1 MQLLFYRLSLHW
13 IQLFF
18 SLTGYLLFS
27 PEVSMSQA
35 FLPFSRPSIGDE
47 EIAAVE
53 QVLRSGWITTG
64 PKNQELEEQFANYVG
79 CRHAVALSSA
89 TGGMHITLLALGIGP
104 GDEVIT
110 PSQTWVSTANMIC
123 LLGAT
128 PVFVDVDRDTLMS
141 DLASIEA
148 AITPRT
154 KAIIPVHYAGA
165 AFDLDP
171 LYALADKHG
180 IPVIE
185 DAAHAAGTFY
195 KGRHVGAKGTA
206 IFSFH
211 AIKNMTCAEGAM
223 FVSDD
228 EALASRVRMLKFH
241 GLGVDAYD
249 RMTHGRKPQAQVM
262 EPGFKYNLADINAA
276 IALVQLERLDQ
287 INAKRT
293 ELAGAYLQRL
303 EGSKVQPLAIPAYPQ
318 QHAWHLFIL
327 RIDTERC
334 GLDRE
339 AFMKALQA
347 QNIGTGIHFIATHL
361 HTYYRQRFPNIYLP
375 NTEWNSARLCSIP
388 LFPDMTLDDVD
399 RVVGAIENVMDSSL

>member
-1 MQLLFYRLSLHW
+1 MNQ
-13 IQLFF
+13 
-18 SLTGYLLFS
+18 
-27 PEVSMSQA
+27 V

-64 PKNQELEEQFANYVG
+64 PQNQELEQQFAQRVG
-79 CRHAVALSSA
+79 CQHAVALSSA
-89 TGGMHITLLALGIGP
+89 TGAMHITLLALGIGP

-128 PVFVDVDRDTLMS
+128 PVFVDIDRDTLMT
-141 DLASIEA
+141 DAQRIEA

-185 DAAHAAGTFY
+185 DAAHAAGTQY
-195 KGRHVGAKGTA
+195 RGRAIGAQGTA

-223 FVSDD
+223 FTTDNQ
-228 EALASRVRMLKFH
+228 ALADRVRMLKFH

-249 RMTHGRKPQAQVM
+249 RLTHGRKPQAQVI
-262 EPGFKYNLADINAA
+262 EPGFKYNLADINAS
-276 IALVQLERLDQ
+276 IALVQLKRLEQ
-287 INAKRT
+287 INAQRET
-293 ELAGAYLQRL
+293 LAQAYLERLAGLP
-303 EGSKVQPLAIPAYPQ
+303 VQPLHLPAYPQ

-327 RIDTERC
+327 RIDAERC
-334 GLDRE
+334 GIDRD
-339 AFMKALQA
+339 AFMKGLQE
-347 QNIGTGIHFIATHL
+347 QNIGSGIHFIATHL
-361 HTYYRQRFPNIYLP
+361 HTYYRQRFPDVQLP

-399 RVVGAIENVMDSSL
+399 RVVGAIATLLD

>member
-1 MQLLFYRLSLHW
+1 
-13 IQLFF
+13 
-18 SLTGYLLFS
+18 
-27 PEVSMSQA
+27 MSQA

-64 PKNQELEEQFANYVG
+64 PKNQQLEEQFAAYVG
-79 CRHAVALSSA
+79 CQHAVALSSA

-141 DLASIEA
+141 DLSSIEA

-154 KAIIPVHYAGA
+154 RVIIPVHYAGA

-180 IPVIE
+180 IAVIE
-185 DAAHAAGTFY
+185 DAAHAAGTLY
-195 KGRHVGAKGTA
+195 KGRPVGAKGTA

-249 RMTHGRKPQAQVM
+249 RLTHGRKPQAQVM

-276 IALVQLERLDQ
+276 IALVQLERLDA

-293 ELAGAYLQRL
+293 ELAKAYLHRL
-303 EGSKVQPLAIPAYPQ
+303 EGSKVQPLAIPAHAQ
-318 QHAWHLFIL
+318 RHAWHLFIL
-327 RIDTERC
+327 RIDAERC

-339 AFMKALQA
+339 AFMKALQE
-347 QNIGTGIHFIATHL
+347 QHIGTGIHFIATHL
-361 HTYYRQRFPNIYLP
+361 HTYYRQRFPDVHLP
-375 NTEWNSARLCSIP
+375 NTEWNSSRLCSIP
-388 LFPDMTLDDVD
+388 LYPDMTDDDVN
-399 RVVGAIENVMDSSL
+399 RVVDTLENVLDAHL

>member
-1 MQLLFYRLSLHW
+1 MN
-13 IQLFF
+13 
-18 SLTGYLLFS
+18 
-27 PEVSMSQA
+27 QA

-64 PKNQELEEQFANYVG
+64 PKNQELEQQFAERVG
-79 CRHAVALSSA
+79 ARHAVALSSA
-89 TGGMHITLLALGIGP
+89 TGAMHITLLALGIGP

-110 PSQTWVSTANMIC
+110 PSQTWVSTANMVC

-128 PVFVDVDRDTLMS
+128 PVFVDVDLDTLMS
-141 DLASIEA
+141 DVAAIEA

-154 KAIIPVHYAGA
+154 KAIILVHYAGA

-171 LYALADKHG
+171 LYALAERHG

-195 KGRHVGAKGTA
+195 RGRAIGAKGTA

-228 EALASRVRMLKFH
+228 QALADRVRMLKFH

-249 RMTHGRKPQAQVM
+249 RLTHGRKPQAQVI

-276 IALVQLERLDQ
+276 IALVQLQRLDE
-287 INAKRT
+287 INAKR
-293 ELAGAYLQRL
+293 EHLAQAYLERL
-303 EGSKVQPLAIPAYPQ
+303 KDLPVHPLALPAYPQ

-327 RIDTERC
+327 RIDAERC

-339 AFMKALQA
+339 AFMQGLQA

-361 HTYYRQRFPNIYLP
+361 HTYYRERFPQVQLP

-388 LFPDMTLDDVD
+388 LFPDMTLDDVE
-399 RVVGAIENVMDSSL
+399 RVTGAIATLLD

>member
-1 MQLLFYRLSLHW
+1 
-13 IQLFF
+13 
-18 SLTGYLLFS
+18 
-27 PEVSMSQA
+27 MSQA

-64 PKNQELEEQFANYVG
+64 PKNQQLEEHFANYVG

-89 TGGMHITLLALGIGP
+89 TGAMHVTLLALGIGP

-128 PVFVDVDRDTLMS
+128 LVFVDVDRDTLMS
-141 DLASIEA
+141 SVEHIEA

-154 KAIIPVHYAGA
+154 RAIIPVHYAGA

-171 LYALADKHG
+171 LYALAEKHG

-185 DAAHAAGTFY
+185 DAAHAAGTVY
-195 KGRHVGAKGTA
+195 KNRHVGAKGTA

-223 FVSDD
+223 FVTDD
-228 EALASRVRMLKFH
+228 ETLASRVRMLKFH

-249 RMTHGRKPQAQVM
+249 RLTHGRKPQAQVI

-276 IALVQLERLDQ
+276 IALVQLQRLDD

-293 ELAGAYLQRL
+293 ALAKAYLQRL
-303 EGSKVQPLAIPAYPQ
+303 EGSPVQPLAIAAYPQ

-327 RIDTERC
+327 RIDAERC

-339 AFMKALQA
+339 AFMKSLQEHS
-347 QNIGTGIHFIATHL
+347 IGTGIHFIATHL

-399 RVVGAIENVMDSSL
+399 RVVSAIESTLDRRL

>member
-1 MQLLFYRLSLHW
+1 MN
-13 IQLFF
+13 
-18 SLTGYLLFS
+18 
-27 PEVSMSQA
+27 QA

-64 PKNQELEEQFANYVG
+64 PKNQELEQQFAARVG
-79 CRHAVALSSA
+79 CQHAVALSSA

-128 PVFVDVDRDTLMS
+128 PVFVDVDPHTLMT
-141 DLASIEA
+141 DAATIEA

-180 IPVIE
+180 IAVIE
-185 DAAHAAGTFY
+185 DAAHAAGTIY
-195 KGRHVGAKGTA
+195 RGRPVGARGTA

-228 EALASRVRMLKFH
+228 EALANRVRMLKFH

-249 RMTHGRKPQAQVM
+249 RLTHGRKPQAEVI

-276 IALVQLERLDQ
+276 IALVQLRRLDA
-287 INAKRT
+287 INRQREILAK
-293 ELAGAYLQRL
+293 AYLEQLRDL
-303 EGSKVQPLAIPAYPQ
+303 PVQPLHLPQYPQ

-327 RIDTERC
+327 RIDAERC
-334 GLDRE
+334 GIDRDG
-339 AFMKALQA
+339 FMKALQE
-347 QNIGTGIHFIATHL
+347 QNIGSGIHFVATHL
-361 HTYYRQRFPNIYLP
+361 HSYYRQRFPDVHLP

-388 LFPDMTLDDVD
+388 LFPDMALDDVE
-399 RVVGAIENVMDSSL
+399 RVVGAIKTCLD

>member
-1 MQLLFYRLSLHW
+1 
-13 IQLFF
+13 
-18 SLTGYLLFS
+18 
-27 PEVSMSQA
+27 MSQA

-64 PKNQELEEQFANYVG
+64 PKNQQLEEHFANYVG

-89 TGGMHITLLALGIGP
+89 TGAMHVTLLALGIGP

-141 DLASIEA
+141 SVEHIEA

-154 KAIIPVHYAGA
+154 RAIIPVHYAGA

-171 LYALADKHG
+171 LYALAEKHG

-185 DAAHAAGTFY
+185 DAAHAAGTVY
-195 KGRHVGAKGTA
+195 KNRHVGAKGTA

-223 FVSDD
+223 FVTDD
-228 EALASRVRMLKFH
+228 ETLASRVRMLKFH

-249 RMTHGRKPQAQVM
+249 RLTHGRKPQAQVI

-276 IALVQLERLDQ
+276 IALVQLQRLDD

-293 ELAGAYLQRL
+293 ALAKAYLQRL
-303 EGSKVQPLAIPAYPQ
+303 EGSLVQPLAIAAYPQ

-327 RIDTERC
+327 RIDAERC

-339 AFMKALQA
+339 AFMKSLQEH
-347 QNIGTGIHFIATHL
+347 NIGTGIHFIATHL

-399 RVVGAIENVMDSSL
+399 RVVSAIESTLDRRM

>member
-1 MQLLFYRLSLHW
+1 MN
-13 IQLFF
+13 
-18 SLTGYLLFS
+18 
-27 PEVSMSQA
+27 QA

-64 PKNQELEEQFANYVG
+64 PKNQELEQQFAARVG
-79 CRHAVALSSA
+79 CQHAVALSSA

-128 PVFVDVDRDTLMS
+128 PVFVDVDPHTLMT
-141 DLASIEA
+141 DAATIEA

-171 LYALADKHG
+171 LYTLADQYG
-180 IPVIE
+180 IAVIE
-185 DAAHAAGTFY
+185 DAAHAAGTTY
-195 KGRHVGAKGTA
+195 RGRPVGARGTA

-249 RMTHGRKPQAQVM
+249 RLTHGRKPQAEVI

-276 IALVQLERLDQ
+276 IALVQLQRLDA
-287 INAKRT
+287 INRQR
-293 ELAGAYLQRL
+293 EILANAYLEQLRDL
-303 EGSKVQPLAIPAYPQ
+303 PVQPLHLPQYPQ

-327 RIDTERC
+327 RIDAERC
-334 GLDRE
+334 GIDRDG
-339 AFMKALQA
+339 FMKALQE
-347 QNIGTGIHFIATHL
+347 QNIGSGIHFVATHL
-361 HTYYRQRFPNIYLP
+361 HSYYRQRFPDVHLP

-388 LFPDMTLDDVD
+388 LFPDMTLDDVE
-399 RVVGAIENVMDSSL
+399 RVVGAIKTCLD

>member
-1 MQLLFYRLSLHW
+1 
-13 IQLFF
+13 
-18 SLTGYLLFS
+18 
-27 PEVSMSQA
+27 MSQA

-64 PKNQELEEQFANYVG
+64 PKNQQLEEHFANYVG

-89 TGGMHITLLALGIGP
+89 TGAMHVTLLALGIGP

-141 DLASIEA
+141 SVEHIEA

-154 KAIIPVHYAGA
+154 RAIIPVHYAGA
-165 AFDLDP
+165 AFDLDS
-171 LYALADKHG
+171 LYALAEKHG

-185 DAAHAAGTFY
+185 DAAHAAGTVY
-195 KGRHVGAKGTA
+195 KNRHVGAKGTA

-223 FVSDD
+223 FVTDD
-228 EALASRVRMLKFH
+228 ETLASRVRMLKFH

-249 RMTHGRKPQAQVM
+249 RLTHGRKPQAQVI

-276 IALVQLERLDQ
+276 IALVQLQRLDD

-293 ELAGAYLQRL
+293 ALAKAYLQRL
-303 EGSKVQPLAIPAYPQ
+303 EGSPVQPLAIAAYPQ

-327 RIDTERC
+327 RIDAERC

-339 AFMKALQA
+339 AFMKSLQEH
-347 QNIGTGIHFIATHL
+347 NIGTGIHFIATHL

-399 RVVGAIENVMDSSL
+399 RVVSAIESTLDRRL

>member
-1 MQLLFYRLSLHW
+1 MN
-13 IQLFF
+13 
-18 SLTGYLLFS
+18 
-27 PEVSMSQA
+27 QA
-35 FLPFSRPSIGDE
+35 FLPFSRPSIGEE

-64 PKNQELEEQFANYVG
+64 PKNQELEQQFAERVG
-79 CRHAVALSSA
+79 ARHAVALSSA
-89 TGGMHITLLALGIGP
+89 TGAMHITLLALGIGP

-128 PVFVDVDRDTLMS
+128 PVFVDVDPDTLMS
-141 DLASIEA
+141 DAATIEA

-180 IPVIE
+180 IAVIE
-185 DAAHAAGTFY
+185 DAAHAAGTTY
-195 KGRHVGAKGTA
+195 RGRAIGARGTA

-228 EALASRVRMLKFH
+228 EALANRVRMLKFH

-249 RMTHGRKPQAQVM
+249 RLTHGRKPQAQVI
-262 EPGFKYNLADINAA
+262 EPGFKYNLADMNAA
-276 IALVQLERLDQ
+276 IALVQLQRLDE
-287 INAKRT
+287 INAKR
-293 ELAGAYLQRL
+293 EVLAKAYLQRL
-303 EGSKVQPLAIPAYPQ
+303 EGLPVQPLLLPQYPQ

-327 RIDTERC
+327 RIDAERC

-339 AFMKALQA
+339 AFMKGLQE
-347 QNIGTGIHFIATHL
+347 QYIGTGIHFIAAHL
-361 HTYYRQRFPNIYLP
+361 HTYYRQRFPEVQLP
-375 NTEWNSARLCSIP
+375 HTEWNSARLCSIP
-388 LFPDMTLDDVD
+388 LFPDMTLDDVE
-399 RVVGAIENVMDSSL
+399 RVTGAIANLLD

>member
-1 MQLLFYRLSLHW
+1 
-13 IQLFF
+13 
-18 SLTGYLLFS
+18 
-27 PEVSMSQA
+27 MSEA
-35 FLPFSRPSIGDE
+35 FLPFSRPSIGEE

-64 PKNQELEEQFANYVG
+64 PQNQALEEQFAQYVG
-79 CRHAVALSSA
+79 CRHAIALSSA
-89 TGGMHITLLALGIGP
+89 TGGMHIALLALGIGP

-110 PSQTWVSTANMIC
+110 PSQTWVSTANMIA

-128 PVFVDVDRDTLMS
+128 PVFVDVDRDTLMT
-141 DLASIEA
+141 DAARIEA
-148 AITPRT
+148 AITART

-180 IPVIE
+180 ISVIE
-185 DAAHAAGTFY
+185 DAAHAVGTRY
-195 KGRHVGAKGTA
+195 KGRHVGAQGTA

-223 FVSDD
+223 FVTDD

-249 RMTHGRKPQAQVM
+249 RLTHGRKPQAQVM

-276 IALVQLERLDQ
+276 IALVQLKRLDA
-287 INAKRT
+287 INARRS
-293 ELAGAYLQRL
+293 ELAARYQQRL
-303 EGSKVQPLAIPAYPQ
+303 EGLPVQPLAVPQYAQ
-318 QHAWHLFIL
+318 QHAWHLYIL
-327 RIDTERC
+327 RIDSERC

-339 AFMKALQA
+339 AFMKGLQERG
-347 QNIGTGIHFIATHL
+347 IGTGIHFIATHL
-361 HTYYRQRFPNIYLP
+361 HTWYRQRYPDVSLP

-388 LFPDMTLDDVD
+388 LFPDMTDHDLD
-399 RVVGAIENVMDSSL
+399 RVVGAIELLMEKQA

>member
-1 MQLLFYRLSLHW
+1 MD
-13 IQLFF
+13 
-18 SLTGYLLFS
+18 
-27 PEVSMSQA
+27 EV

-64 PKNQELEEQFANYVG
+64 PKNQQLEQHFANYVG

-89 TGGMHITLLALGIGP
+89 TGAMHVTLLALGIGP

-110 PSQTWVSTANMIC
+110 PSQTWVSTANLIC

-141 DLASIEA
+141 SAELIEA

-154 KAIIPVHYAGA
+154 RAIIPVHYAGA

-171 LYALADKHG
+171 LYLLAEKHG

-185 DAAHAAGTFY
+185 DAAHAVGTRY
-195 KGRHVGAKGTA
+195 KNRHVGAQGTA

-223 FVSDD
+223 FVTDD
-228 EALASRVRMLKFH
+228 EALANRVRMLKFH

-249 RMTHGRKPQAQVM
+249 RLTHGRKPQAQVI

-276 IALVQLERLDQ
+276 IALVQLERIEA
-287 INAKRT
+287 INTRRAA
-293 ELAGAYLQRL
+293 LANAYLQRL
-303 EGSKVQPLAIPAYPQ
+303 EGLPVQPLTVPTYPQ
-318 QHAWHLFIL
+318 HHAWHLFIL
-327 RIDTERC
+327 RIDAERC

-347 QNIGTGIHFIATHL
+347 RNIGTGIHFIATHL
-361 HTYYRQRFPNIYLP
+361 HTYYRQRFPNLYLP

-388 LFPDMTLDDVD
+388 LFPDMTERDVD
-399 RVVGAIENVMDSSL
+399 RVVSAIEQTLDTRP

>member
-1 MQLLFYRLSLHW
+1 MNQ
-13 IQLFF
+13 
-18 SLTGYLLFS
+18 
-27 PEVSMSQA
+27 V

-64 PKNQELEEQFANYVG
+64 PQNQELEQQFAQRVG
-79 CRHAVALSSA
+79 CQYAVALSSA
-89 TGGMHITLLALGIGP
+89 TGAMHITLLALGIGP

-128 PVFVDVDRDTLMS
+128 PVFVDIDRDTLMT
-141 DLASIEA
+141 DAQRIEA

-180 IPVIE
+180 ITVIE
-185 DAAHAAGTFY
+185 DAAHAAGTQY
-195 KGRHVGAKGTA
+195 RGRAIGAQGTA

-223 FVSDD
+223 FTTDNQ
-228 EALASRVRMLKFH
+228 ALADRVRMLKFH

-249 RMTHGRKPQAQVM
+249 RLTHGRKPQAQVI

-276 IALVQLERLDQ
+276 IALVQLKRLEQ
-287 INAKRT
+287 INAQRET
-293 ELAGAYLQRL
+293 LAQAYLERLAGLP
-303 EGSKVQPLAIPAYPQ
+303 VQPLHLPAYPQ

-327 RIDTERC
+327 RIDAERC
-334 GLDRE
+334 GIDRD
-339 AFMKALQA
+339 AFMKGLQE
-347 QNIGTGIHFIATHL
+347 QNIGSGIHFIATHL
-361 HTYYRQRFPNIYLP
+361 HTYYRQRFPDVQLP

-399 RVVGAIENVMDSSL
+399 RVVGAIATLLD

>member
-1 MQLLFYRLSLHW
+1 MD
-13 IQLFF
+13 
-18 SLTGYLLFS
+18 
-27 PEVSMSQA
+27 EV
-35 FLPFSRPSIGDE
+35 FLPFSRPGIGDE

-64 PKNQELEEQFANYVG
+64 PKNQQLEEHFAHYVG

-89 TGGMHITLLALGIGP
+89 TGAMHVTLLALGIGP

-141 DLASIEA
+141 NVEHIEA

-154 KAIIPVHYAGA
+154 RAIIPVHYAGA

-171 LYALADKHG
+171 LYALAGKHG
-180 IPVIE
+180 IRVIE
-185 DAAHAAGTFY
+185 DAAHAAGTRY
-195 KGRHVGAKGTA
+195 KNRPVGAQGTA

-223 FVSDD
+223 FVTDD
-228 EALASRVRMLKFH
+228 EALANRVRMLKFH

-249 RMTHGRKPQAQVM
+249 RLTHGRKPQAQVI

-276 IALVQLERLDQ
+276 IALVQLERLEE
-287 INAKRT
+287 INLNRAALAKT
-293 ELAGAYLQRL
+293 YLQRL
-303 EGSKVQPLAIPAYPQ
+303 EDSPVQPLTVPAYAQ

-327 RIDTERC
+327 RIDAERC

-347 QNIGTGIHFIATHL
+347 RNIGTGIHFIATHL
-361 HTYYRQRFPNIYLP
+361 HTYYRQRFPNVCLP

-388 LFPDMTLDDVD
+388 LFPDMTTRDID
-399 RVVGAIENVMDSSL
+399 RVVSAIEQTLDAHL

>member
-1 MQLLFYRLSLHW
+1 MNQ
-13 IQLFF
+13 
-18 SLTGYLLFS
+18 
-27 PEVSMSQA
+27 V

-47 EIAAVE
+47 EVAAVE

-64 PKNQELEEQFANYVG
+64 PKNQELEQQFAARVG
-79 CRHAVALSSA
+79 CKHAVALSSA

-128 PVFVDVDRDTLMS
+128 PVFVDVDPHTLMT
-141 DLASIEA
+141 DAATVEA

-171 LYALADKHG
+171 LYALAEKHG
-180 IPVIE
+180 IAVIE
-185 DAAHAAGTFY
+185 DAAHAAGTTY
-195 KGRHVGAKGTA
+195 RGRPIGARGTA

-228 EALASRVRMLKFH
+228 EALANRVRMLKFH

-249 RMTHGRKPQAQVM
+249 RLTHGRKPQAEVL

-276 IALVQLERLDQ
+276 IALVQLQRLDA
-287 INAKRT
+287 INRRR
-293 ELAGAYLQRL
+293 EVLANAYLEQLRDL
-303 EGSKVQPLAIPAYPQ
+303 PVQPLHLPQYPQ
-318 QHAWHLFIL
+318 HHAWHLFIL
-327 RIDTERC
+327 RIDAERC
-334 GLDRE
+334 GIDRDG
-339 AFMKALQA
+339 FMKALQE
-347 QNIGTGIHFIATHL
+347 QDIGSGIHFVATHL
-361 HTYYRQRFPNIYLP
+361 HSYYRQRFPDVHLP

-388 LFPDMTLDDVD
+388 LFPDMTLDDVE
-399 RVVGAIENVMDSSL
+399 RVVGAIKTCLDRNL

>member
-1 MQLLFYRLSLHW
+1 
-13 IQLFF
+13 
-18 SLTGYLLFS
+18 
-27 PEVSMSQA
+27 MSQA
-35 FLPFSRPSIGDE
+35 FIPFSRPSIGDE

-64 PKNQELEEQFANYVG
+64 PKNQALEEHFANYVG

-89 TGGMHITLLALGIGP
+89 TGGMHITLLALGVGP

-110 PSQTWVSTANMIC
+110 PSQTWVSTANMIT

-128 PVFVDVDRDTLMS
+128 PVFVDIDRDTLMT
-141 DLASIEA
+141 DVAAIEA
-148 AITPRT
+148 AITSRT

-180 IPVIE
+180 IAVIE

-195 KGRHVGAKGTA
+195 NGRHVGSKGTA

-249 RMTHGRKPQAQVM
+249 RLTHGRKPQAQVI

-276 IALVQLERLDQ
+276 IALVQLERLDE
-287 INAKRT
+287 INARRT
-293 ELAGAYLQRL
+293 QLAQTYLQRL
-303 EGSKVQPLAIPAYPQ
+303 EGLPVQPLAVPTYSQ
-318 QHAWHLFIL
+318 KHAWHLFIL
-327 RIDTERC
+327 RIDAERC

-339 AFMKALQA
+339 AFMKALQE
-347 QNIGTGIHFIATHL
+347 QNVGTGIHFIATHL
-361 HTYYRQRFPNIYLP
+361 HTYYRQRYPNLYLP

-388 LFPDMTLDDVD
+388 LFPDMTTDDVE
-399 RVVGAIENVMDSSL
+399 RVVAAIENCMDRSL

>member
-1 MQLLFYRLSLHW
+1 
-13 IQLFF
+13 
-18 SLTGYLLFS
+18 
-27 PEVSMSQA
+27 MSQA

-47 EIAAVE
+47 EMAAVE

-64 PKNQELEEQFANYVG
+64 PKNQQLEEHFANYVG

-89 TGGMHITLLALGIGP
+89 TGAMHVTLLALGIGP

-141 DLASIEA
+141 NVEHIEA

-154 KAIIPVHYAGA
+154 RAIIPVHYAGA

-185 DAAHAAGTFY
+185 DAAHAAGTRY
-195 KGRHVGAKGTA
+195 KNRHVGAKGTA

-223 FVSDD
+223 FVTDD

-249 RMTHGRKPQAQVM
+249 RLTHGRKPQAQVI

-293 ELAGAYLQRL
+293 ELAKTYRQRL
-303 EGSKVQPLAIPAYPQ
+303 EGSPVQPLAIPAYPQ

-339 AFMKALQA
+339 AFMKALQE

-388 LFPDMTLDDVD
+388 LFPDMTHDDVD
-399 RVVGAIENVMDSSL
+399 RVVSAIEATVDRRL

>member
-1 MQLLFYRLSLHW
+1 MNQ
-13 IQLFF
+13 
-18 SLTGYLLFS
+18 
-27 PEVSMSQA
+27 V

-64 PKNQELEEQFANYVG
+64 PKNQALEQQFAERVG
-79 CRHAVALSSA
+79 CQHAVAVSSA
-89 TGGMHITLLALGIGP
+89 TGAMHITLLALGIGP

-128 PVFVDVDRDTLMS
+128 PVFVDIDPHTLMS
-141 DLASIEA
+141 DAATIEA

-154 KAIIPVHYAGA
+154 KAIVPVHYAGA

-171 LYALADKHG
+171 LYDLAKKHG
-180 IPVIE
+180 ITVIE
-185 DAAHAAGTFY
+185 DAAHAVGTTY
-195 KGRHVGAKGTA
+195 RGRAIGAQGTA

-223 FVSDD
+223 FVTDD
-228 EALASRVRMLKFH
+228 EALANRVRMLKFH

-249 RMTHGRKPQAQVM
+249 RLTHGRKPQAQVI

-276 IALVQLERLDQ
+276 IALVQLKRLDEM
-287 INAKRT
+287 NAQREK
-293 ELAGAYLQRL
+293 LAKAYLHRL
-303 EGSKVQPLAIPAYPQ
+303 SGLPVAPLHLPQYPQ

-327 RIDTERC
+327 RIDPERC
-334 GLDRE
+334 GIDRDG
-339 AFMKALQA
+339 FMKALQERD
-347 QNIGTGIHFIATHL
+347 IGSGIHFIASHL
-361 HTYYRQRFPNIYLP
+361 HTYYRQRFPDVSLP
-375 NTEWNSARLCSIP
+375 HTEWNSARMCSIP
-388 LFPDMTLDDVD
+388 LFPDMTLDDVE
-399 RVVGAIENVMDSSL
+399 RVCDAIESILDSSL

>member
-1 MQLLFYRLSLHW
+1 MN
-13 IQLFF
+13 
-18 SLTGYLLFS
+18 
-27 PEVSMSQA
+27 QA

-64 PKNQELEEQFANYVG
+64 PKNQELEQQFAARVG
-79 CRHAVALSSA
+79 CQHAVALSSA

-128 PVFVDVDRDTLMS
+128 PVFVDVDPHTLMT
-141 DLASIEA
+141 DAATIEA

-180 IPVIE
+180 IAVIE
-185 DAAHAAGTFY
+185 DAAHAAGTIY
-195 KGRHVGAKGTA
+195 RGRPVGARGTA

-228 EALASRVRMLKFH
+228 EALANRVRMLKFH

-249 RMTHGRKPQAQVM
+249 RLTHGRKPQAEVI

-276 IALVQLERLDQ
+276 IALVQLQRLDA
-287 INAKRT
+287 INRQREILAK
-293 ELAGAYLQRL
+293 AYLEQLRDL
-303 EGSKVQPLAIPAYPQ
+303 PVQPLHLPQYPQ

-327 RIDTERC
+327 RIDAERC
-334 GLDRE
+334 GIDRDG
-339 AFMKALQA
+339 FMKALQE
-347 QNIGTGIHFIATHL
+347 QNIGSGIHFVATHL
-361 HTYYRQRFPNIYLP
+361 HSYYRQRFPDVHLP

-388 LFPDMTLDDVD
+388 LFPDMALDDVE
-399 RVVGAIENVMDSSL
+399 RVVGAIKTCLD

>member
-1 MQLLFYRLSLHW
+1 MN
-13 IQLFF
+13 
-18 SLTGYLLFS
+18 
-27 PEVSMSQA
+27 QA

-64 PKNQELEEQFANYVG
+64 PKNQELEQQFAARVG
-79 CRHAVALSSA
+79 CKHAVALSSA

-128 PVFVDVDRDTLMS
+128 PVFVDVDPHTLMT
-141 DLASIEA
+141 DAATVEA

-171 LYALADKHG
+171 LYALADQYG
-180 IPVIE
+180 IAVIE
-185 DAAHAAGTFY
+185 DAAHAAGTSY
-195 KGRHVGAKGTA
+195 RGRPVGARSTA

-228 EALASRVRMLKFH
+228 EALANRVRMLKFH

-249 RMTHGRKPQAQVM
+249 RLTHGRKPQAEVI

-276 IALVQLERLDQ
+276 IALVQLQRLDA
-287 INAKRT
+287 INRQREVLAK
-293 ELAGAYLQRL
+293 AYLEQLRDL
-303 EGSKVQPLAIPAYPQ
+303 PVQPLHLPQYPQ

-327 RIDTERC
+327 RIDAERC
-334 GLDRE
+334 GIDRDG
-339 AFMKALQA
+339 FMKALQE
-347 QNIGTGIHFIATHL
+347 QNIGSGIHFVATHL
-361 HTYYRQRFPNIYLP
+361 HSYYRQRFPDVHLP

-388 LFPDMTLDDVD
+388 LFPDMTLDDVE
-399 RVVGAIENVMDSSL
+399 RVVGAIKTCLD

>member
-1 MQLLFYRLSLHW
+1 
-13 IQLFF
+13 
-18 SLTGYLLFS
+18 
-27 PEVSMSQA
+27 MSQA

-64 PKNQELEEQFANYVG
+64 PKNQQLEEQFANYVG

-89 TGGMHITLLALGIGP
+89 TGAMHVTLLALGIGP

-141 DLASIEA
+141 NVEHIEA

-154 KAIIPVHYAGA
+154 RAIIPVHYAGA

-171 LYALADKHG
+171 LYAVAEKHG

-185 DAAHAAGTFY
+185 DAAHAAGTLY
-195 KGRHVGAKGTA
+195 KNRQVGAKGTA

-223 FVSDD
+223 FVTDD
-228 EALASRVRMLKFH
+228 ETLANRVRMLKFH

-249 RMTHGRKPQAQVM
+249 RLTHGRKPQAQVI

-276 IALVQLERLDQ
+276 IALVQLERLDE

-293 ELAGAYLQRL
+293 ELAKAYLQRL
-303 EGSKVQPLAIPAYPQ
+303 EGSAAQPLAIPAYPQ

-327 RIDTERC
+327 RIDAERC

-339 AFMKALQA
+339 AFMKALQE

-399 RVVGAIENVMDSSL
+399 RVVGAIETVLDTHL